1 MNLFQLGQDVDVRLA
16 IRQAVAA
23 GNAGGA
29 VFGDGLISG
38 ARVIQFVVIEDAA
51 PMAEDA
57 GNADGLRA
65 IGNAIGAEQT
75 GQAFILN
82 SAIEMAAKKRK
93 RHKNKPYGL
102 RWILE
107 FDSPSGQAVG

>member
-1 MNLFQLGQDVDVRLA
+1 MNLLQLGQDVDVRPA
-16 IRQAVAA
+16 TRPTVAA

-29 VFGDGLISG
+29 VFGDGLIFG

-65 IGNAIGAEQT
+65 TGNTIGAAQT
-75 GQAFILN
+75 GQAFML
-82 SAIEMAAKKRK
+82 IEGVPVIGGIATPKKAAPADR
-93 RHKNKPYGL
+93 G
-102 RWILE
+102 
-107 FDSPSGQAVG
+107 G